1 MAIPVGSG
9 APIQKGDVPITVVLK
24 RGLGKD
30 GCGSYV
36 AQFPTRYFWV
46 GRVKRIAQRIANK
59 DGFREE
65 IWVNTYVKHPPAF
78 PRPHC
83 RWMSG
88 GSGVAVG
95 SASRSSRSMLRIH
108 S

>member
-30 GCGSYV
+30 GFGSYV

-65 IWVNTYVKHPPAF
+65 IWVNTYVKHP
-78 PRPHC
+78 RRSRVRTVDGC
-83 RWMSG
+83 LGVR
-88 GSGVAVG
+88 GSRLDRHREAQGVC
-95 SASRSSRSMLRIH
+95 
-108 S
+108 